1 MGGFSS
7 PAKGKDVVL
16 LKKELMDGVLLKPA
30 RGGDAV
36 VGAVYVSI
44 GKLLLFFGRFELMG
58 RTRRCHQRR
67 EMRFLEG
74 GQDYRLG
81 RCSFHSKTDWCSVS
95 LPLIN
100 SQQS

>member
-1 MGGFSS
+1 MGGFPS

-44 GKLLLFFGRFELMG
+44 GKLIHLSTTM
-58 RTRRCHQRR
+58 
-67 EMRFLEG
+67 
-74 GQDYRLG
+74 
-81 RCSFHSKTDWCSVS
+81 TDG
-95 LPLIN
+95 
-100 SQQS
+100 